1 MIVFYMLLGISSFSY
16 GWSIGVPG
24 RLPDLPLS
32 AFDLVDRTLAFG
44 LTCLQIGDNLP
55 LHTLADSAR
64 RELKMLLKKNNVRLE
79 VGARGLTE
87 KHLHTYIEVAAYYEA
102 PLLRFVTDLDAY
114 EPGADTIIKILQGA
128 LPNLHDAGI
137 TLGIENHD
145 RFKAADLS
153 AVLRS
158 VGDSTV
164 GICLDTVNSLGAG
177 EDVNRIVD
185 ELAPYTVNLHI
196 KDYTIVRAPHK
207 MGFVVTGAPAGQGM
221 LNIPGLLARLAHHGR
236 CQSAVLEQWV
246 TPEPSLALTID
257 RETRWAIES
266 MEYLKGLSEF
276 VPRNEILLS

>member
-1 MIVFYMLLGISSFSY
+1 MLLGISSFSY
-16 GWSIGVPG
+16 GWSIGVP
-24 RLPDLPLS
+24 PQMPAAPLS
-32 AFDLVDRTLAFG
+32 APDLVARTVDFG

-64 RELKMLLKKNNVRLE
+64 RELKMLLTKHGIRLE

-87 KHLHTYIEVAAYYEA
+87 KHLQTYIEVAAYYDA

-114 EPGADTIIKILQGA
+114 APNTNTITEILQGA
-128 LPNLHDAGI
+128 LPGLHDAGL

-177 EDVNRIVD
+177 EDVDRIVD
-185 ELAPYTVNLHI
+185 ALAPYTVNLHI

-207 MGFVVTGAPAGQGM
+207 MGFVVTGAPAGRGM
-221 LNIPGLLARLAHHGR
+221 LNIPALLKRLASFGR

-246 TPEPSLALTID
+246 TPDLSLEDTIG
-257 RETRWAIES
+257 REVQWAIES
-266 MEYLKGLSEF
+266 IQYLKRLPEFAPRSET
-276 VPRNEILLS
+276 VL